1 MSQAFRLGLFVV
13 AALAVLFVGVF
24 LIGNRQTLFQKTYRV
39 KAEFQNVA
47 GLADGADVRVGGLH
61 EGTVKYIRLPNQPDG
76 KITVAMDLD
85 KGTRDV
91 VKKDSMAAI
100 KSEGLIGDR
109 YIEISFGSEDAPK
122 LKNGDTIQSE
132 PPLDMSNLVKKADQ
146 LLDTAQGAV
155 ADSERNGE
163 QPEGDQRQDQ
173 RGQGNGGRADQRQ
186 DHLPEGQRRRDRAGR
201 RHGSVEA

>member
-1 MSQAFRLGLFVV
+1 MSQTFRLGLFIV

-24 LIGNRQTLFQKTYRV
+24 LIGSRESLFQSTYLV

-61 EGTVKYIRLPNQPDG
+61 EGTVKYIRLPKQPNG

-91 VKKDSMAAI
+91 VKKDSIAAI
-100 KSEGLIGDR
+100 KTEGLIGDR

-122 LKNGDTIQSE
+122 LKNGDTI
-132 PPLDMSNLVKKADQ
+132 P
-146 LLDTAQGAV
+146 
-155 ADSERNGE
+155 
-163 QPEGDQRQDQ
+163 
-173 RGQGNGGRADQRQ
+173 
-186 DHLPEGQRRRDRAGR
+186 
-201 RHGSVEA
+201 